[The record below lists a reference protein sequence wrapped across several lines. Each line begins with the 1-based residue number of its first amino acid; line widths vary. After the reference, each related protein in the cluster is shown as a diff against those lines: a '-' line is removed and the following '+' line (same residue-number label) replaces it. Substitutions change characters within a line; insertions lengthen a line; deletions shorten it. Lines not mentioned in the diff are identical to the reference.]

1 MNRITQFQ
9 IPLRPEE
16 LRPPIFAGGV
26 ETPLAEPL
34 QALVAGLS
42 RRSADAA
49 ITV

>member
-1 MNRITQFQ
+1 MSRITTFQ

-34 QALVAGLS
+34 QALVTAIS
-42 RRSADAA
+42 RRAAD
-49 ITV
+49 